1 MAYEYSDLVARAQTW
16 AEQACSEQRLE
27 RKQAQAIFEADTRT
41 PDNLFT
47 DNDSRPLIVA
57 FMGGTGVGKS
67 SLINR
72 LAGQNI
78 AKTGIERP
86 TSREVTL
93 YHHQSVSIQHLPE
106 GFPLEKI
113 NTSRHQDDSRKN
125 IIWIDMPDFDSVEL
139 TNKQLVLEWLPHI
152 DVLIYVVSP
161 ERYRDNKAWQLLL
174 AEGVKHAWLFVL
186 NQWDRGQP
194 AQYDDFTHQLSK
206 AGFVDPLVFRT
217 ICCEQMADEFS
228 EFVGYLESLATEHT
242 VKELEQ
248 RGMEVRIQQLQQVL
262 LSIQA
267 VFAEQNFQQLKDFY
281 QQQWQKT
288 AELLKNAFSWP
299 LQQLA
304 MAYAE
309 KGGSKPDIK
318 LWDDWAQSRFNDMV
332 DEVIFKAVQLQIPVK
347 PLKTALTPV
356 KAMVE
361 KTVAT
366 QTELACRQALIKP
379 GNRFQRFFIKLMKF
393 CEFVLPALAMTL
405 VGYQVFIGYYE
416 SVLAG
421 NPFLGT
427 NFVVHSLL
435 LILLS
440 WLVPYFLQKKL
451 QPSLKKA
458 AASGLN
464 KGLDMALLQ
473 IEMEIKQVI
482 ENEQQHNQRLSQQLT
497 EIIKLCQNLSKKSQ
511 IDEDNQLD
519 RMLID

>member
-1 MAYEYSDLVARAQTW
+1 MAYEYSDLLAHAQTW
-16 AEQACSEQRLE
+16 AEQACSEQRLQ
-27 RKQAQAIFEADTRT
+27 RKQTQAIFEADTRT

-93 YHHQSVSIQHLPE
+93 YHHQSVSIQHLPD
-106 GFPLEKI
+106 GLPLEKI
-113 NTSRHQDDSRKN
+113 NISRHQDDSRKN

-139 TNKQLVLEWLPHI
+139 SNKQLVMEWLPHI

-174 AEGVKHAWLFVL
+174 AEGGKHAWLFVL
-186 NQWDRGQP
+186 NQWDKGQLS
-194 AQYDDFTHQLSK
+194 QYDDFKQQLSK
-206 AGFVDPLVFRT
+206 AGFDDPMIFRT
-217 ICCEQMADEFS
+217 ICGEQMMDEFS
-228 EFVGYLESLATEHT
+228 EFVSHLQSLATGHT
-242 VKELEQ
+242 IKELEQ
-248 RGMEVRIQQLQQVL
+248 RSMEMRIQQLQQTL
-262 LSIQA
+262 LSIQTR
-267 VFAEQNFQQLKDFY
+267 FAEQDFQQLKDFY

-288 AELLKNAFSWP
+288 NALLKKSFSWP
-299 LQQLA
+299 LQQMA

-309 KGGSKPDIK
+309 KGGAQVDIK
-318 LWDDWAQSRFNDMV
+318 LWDDWAQSRFNDML
-332 DEVIFKAVQLQIPVK
+332 DEVTFKAVQLQIPVK
-347 PLKTALTPV
+347 PLKTALAPI
-356 KAMVE
+356 KATAE
-361 KTVAT
+361 KTVTT
-366 QTELACRQALIKP
+366 QTEMTCRQALINP
-379 GNRFQRFFIKLMKF
+379 GNRLQRCFIVLMKF
-393 CEFVLPALAMTL
+393 CEFVLPALAITL

-427 NFVVHSLL
+427 NFAVHSLL

-440 WLVPYFLQKKL
+440 WLAPYFVQKKL

-458 AASGLN
+458 AVSGLN

-473 IEMEIKQVI
+473 IEAEIKQVI
-482 ENEQQHNQRLSQQLT
+482 SNEQQHNQQLAQQLT
-497 EIIKLCQNLSKKSQ
+497 EIIGMCQSALKKNQTDKQS
-511 IDEDNQLD
+511 QLD
-519 RMLID
+519 RMLMD